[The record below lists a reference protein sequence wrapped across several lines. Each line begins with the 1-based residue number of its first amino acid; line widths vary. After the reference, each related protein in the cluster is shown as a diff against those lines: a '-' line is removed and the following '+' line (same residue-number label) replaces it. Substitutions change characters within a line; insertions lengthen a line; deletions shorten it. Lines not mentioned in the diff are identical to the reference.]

1 MNNLTSFFVLIFCFL
16 HVSRILS
23 TLCKTNLNFAHW
35 YAFPFNVMSELIR
48 NAFFF
53 HFQKRKTKLQNK
65 GRFLKESCRTDPN
78 SVINLPMITYKERV
92 GIALNLWGFLQ

>member
-1 MNNLTSFFVLIFCFL
+1 MSL
-16 HVSRILS
+16 RILS

-53 HFQKRKTKLQNK
+53 FSFPEKKRKEKLQNK
-65 GRFLKESCRTDPN
+65 GRFIKESCRTDPN
-78 SVINLPMITYKERV
+78 SVMNLPMITYKERGNSLQSV
-92 GIALNLWGFLQ
+92 GLFTVVKFVSNSQNANF